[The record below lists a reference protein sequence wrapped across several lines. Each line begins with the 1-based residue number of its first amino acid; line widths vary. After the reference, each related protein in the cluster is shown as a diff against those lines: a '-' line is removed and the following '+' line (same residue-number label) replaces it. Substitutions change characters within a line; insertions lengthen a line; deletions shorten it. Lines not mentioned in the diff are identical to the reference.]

1 MSRFI
6 RHHAHVPMPEGAN
19 PSRCVEILDPDQFL
33 LLFENAERYTQQSAA
48 TRNNRVAELPPRVL
62 TRELTPA

>member
-1 MSRFI
+1 
-6 RHHAHVPMPEGAN
+6 MPEGAN

-48 TRNNRVAELPPRVL
+48 TRNNRVAELPPRIL
-62 TRELTPA
+62 TMELTPA